1 MKKYT
6 FIFREGR
13 LDAFFVDLL
22 LRNYGIDDFVFIEDK
37 HSLEGYASLG
47 EMKKASKI
55 GFDLCLSRNKIKQ
68 LEERFKKNYLTYLN
82 FLNYLDKTNLEN
94 LDNNEIKIVLEK
106 FCAIS
111 RINVDIYFLTE
122 SHYFEKLEK
131 RIKNFLSKKS
141 NSPSELN
148 KYFIH
153 LTTPA
158 NIYNFIHREE
168 LEWIELIKKNQTKN
182 INNNVEKEIYDHFE
196 KFRFMFFN
204 KKPNHLIQ
212 KFKRMLPL
220 HEKKI
225 DKTKRKILRSDRIIR
240 DNRNKAIQ
248 NLKPTKEILILC
260 ESVRR
265 TAILRLNLRFFMN
278 SKFFGKKISR
288 AIAKRNSLG
297 VNQVENCLMSEIY
310 SLLNNR
316 KIDLTEVNKRNDG
329 FVAVK
334 KGKKWIFYTGKR
346 SQKIIKRVKP
356 VIDHKISSLSGSI
369 ANTGKITGKVRVLK
383 NASDKD
389 ELNIKIS
396 EMKKR
401 DILVTEMTR
410 PNLISACKKASAIIT
425 DEGGIN
431 CHASIISRE
440 LDIPCV
446 IGTKIATE
454 ILRDGDLVEID
465 ADIGLVK
472 IISNNTKK

>member
-55 GFDLCLSRNKIKQ
+55 GYDLCLNRNKVKE
-68 LEERFKKNYLTYLN
+68 LEEKFRKNYLIYLD

-94 LDNNEIKIVLEK
+94 LSNKELENVLDK

-131 RIKNFLSKKS
+131 KIKDFLAKKT
-141 NSPSELN
+141 NGPSELN

-153 LTTPA
+153 LTTPS

-168 LEWIELIKKNQTKN
+168 LEWVELIKRHKTRN
-182 INNNVEKEIYDHFE
+182 IENYIEDEIYDHFE
-196 KFRFMFFN
+196 KFKFLFFN
-204 KKPNHLIQ
+204 KKPNHLFQ
-212 KFKRMLPL
+212 RFKKMFPL
-220 HEKKI
+220 HETKL
-225 DKTKRKILRSDRIIR
+225 DKAKHKVLRADELIRSNRK
-240 DNRNKAIQ
+240 KAIHDVR
-248 NLKPTKEILILC
+248 PTKEILILC

-278 SKFFGKKISR
+278 SKFFGKKISKV
-288 AIAKRNSLG
+288 IARRNFMA

-310 SLLNNR
+310 SLLNNQ
-316 KIDLTEVNKRNDG
+316 KINLTEVNRRNNG
-329 FVAVK
+329 FVVVK
-334 KGKKWIFYTGKR
+334 KGKKWIFYTGEK
-346 SQKIIKRVKP
+346 SQKIIKKVKP
-356 VIDHKISSLSGSI
+356 IIDHRVSSLSGSI
-369 ANTGKITGKVRVLK
+369 ANTGIITGKVIVLK
-383 NASDKD
+383 NISEKE
-389 ELNIKIS
+389 ELNIQIS
-396 EMKKR
+396 KMKKGY
-401 DILVTEMTR
+401 ILVTEMTR
-410 PNLISACKKASAIIT
+410 PNLIGTCKKASAIIT

-440 LDIPCV
+440 LGVPCI
-446 IGTKIATE
+446 IGTKIATQVLHNE
-454 ILRDGDLVEID
+454 DFIEVD
-465 ADIGLVK
+465 ADNGMIK
-472 IISNNTKK
+472 IITKYIKK

>member
-47 EMKKASKI
+47 EMKKASEI
-55 GFDLCLSRNKIKQ
+55 GFDLCLNRNKIKQ

-82 FLNYLDKTNLEN
+82 FLNYLDKTNLED

-131 RIKNFLSKKS
+131 RIKGFLLKKS
-141 NSPSELN
+141 NDPSELN

-158 NIYNFIHREE
+158 NIYNFVHREE
-168 LEWIELIKKNQTKN
+168 LEWVELIKKNKIRN

-220 HEKKI
+220 HEIKL
-225 DKTKRKILRSDRIIR
+225 DKTKRKILHSDKMIR
-240 DNRNKAIQ
+240 DNRNKTIED
-248 NLKPTKEILILC
+248 LKPTKEILILC

-288 AIAKRNSLG
+288 AIAKRNFLG

-334 KGKKWIFYTGKR
+334 KGKKLVFYTGER
-346 SQKIIKRVKP
+346 SQKIIKKVKP
-356 VIDHKISSLSGSI
+356 IVDYNISSLSGSI
-369 ANTGKITGKVRVLK
+369 ANTGKITGKVRVIK
-383 NASDKD
+383 NASDKE
-389 ELNIKIS
+389 ELDIKIS
-396 EMKKR
+396 EMKKG

-410 PNLISACKKASAIIT
+410 PNLISTCKKASAIIT

-440 LDIPCV
+440 LNIPCI

-454 ILRDGDLVEID
+454 ILHDGALVEID
-465 ADIGLVK
+465 GGIGLIK
-472 IISNNTKK
+472 IINNNTKK

>member
-1 MKKYT
+1 MKKYI
-6 FIFREGR
+6 FIFRERR

-22 LRNYGIDDFVFIEDK
+22 LRNYGIDDFIFIEDK

-55 GFDLCLSRNKIKQ
+55 GFDLCLNRNSIKQ
-68 LEERFKKNYLTYLN
+68 LEKRFKKNYLTYLN
-82 FLNYLDKTNLEN
+82 FLNYLDKTNLED

-131 RIKNFLSKKS
+131 RIKDFLSKKS

-168 LEWIELIKKNQTKN
+168 LEWIELVKRNKIKKNGN
-182 INNNVEKEIYDHFE
+182 DIEKEIYDHFE
-196 KFRFMFFN
+196 RFRFMFFN
-204 KKPNHLIQ
+204 KKPNHLLQ
-212 KFKRMLPL
+212 RLRRTLPL
-220 HEKKI
+220 H
-225 DKTKRKILRSDRIIR
+225 KTKLDENKHKILRSDKIIR
-240 DNRNKAIQ
+240 DRRSRAVQ
-248 NLKPTKEILILC
+248 NLKPTKEILTLC

-278 SKFFGKKISR
+278 SKFFGKKISK
-288 AIAKRNSLG
+288 AIAKRNYLA

-310 SLLNNR
+310 SLLNNE

-334 KGKKWIFYTGKR
+334 KGEEWIFHTGKR
-346 SQKIIKRVKP
+346 SQKIIKKVKP
-356 VIDHKISSLSGSI
+356 IINYKVSSLNGSI
-369 ANTGKITGKVRVLK
+369 ANTGKITGKVKVLK
-383 NASDKD
+383 NASEKE

-396 EMKKR
+396 KMRKGNV
-401 DILVTEMTR
+401 LVTEMTR
-410 PNLISACKKASAIIT
+410 PNLISTCKKASAIIT

-440 LDIPCV
+440 LNIPCI
-446 IGTKIATE
+446 IGTKIATQVLHDE
-454 ILRDGDLVEID
+454 DLVEVD
-465 ADIGLVK
+465 ADIGLINLINK
-472 IISNNTKK
+472 